1 MSRVGTQHE
10 AEVIRI
16 EAGDTQGAGRYD
28 RWAHRRGEPRQL
40 IVWWSIYLFFASML
54 SLGGM
59 GYIGLVGYE
68 VFRPATIILLSMTG
82 IGLSILWPMVR
93 LSQVPPT
100 DPSGSF
106 ALDGFV
112 VLVPALVVLAAQSMP
127 WMAGW
132 PATVSLTIG
141 ASYFSWSAAI
151 AALLAI
157 YYMRLTSWIPRW
169 LWMLHILVLVSA
181 GPVIAAM
188 ASPLGA
194 SPKMIETLLMLSP
207 LTAPFEAAA
216 DRTWLGVSARVES
229 HHIAAAFAPLV
240 LVFVA
245 VGKKR

>member
-1 MSRVGTQHE
+1 
-10 AEVIRI
+10 
-16 EAGDTQGAGRYD
+16 
-28 RWAHRRGEPRQL
+28 
-40 IVWWSIYLFFASML
+40 ML

-82 IGLSILWPMVR
+82 IGVSILWPMVR
-93 LSQVPPT
+93 LSQVPPN
-100 DPSGSF
+100 DPSGAF

-132 PATVSLTIG
+132 PATVSMTIG
-141 ASYFSWSAAI
+141 ASYFSWAA
-151 AALLAI
+151 AVGALLAV
-157 YYMRLTSWIPRW
+157 YFMRLTHWIPRW

-181 GPVIAAM
+181 GPALAAIV
-188 ASPLGA
+188 APLGA
-194 SPKMIETLLMLSP
+194 PSKLIETLLMLSP

-229 HHIAAAFAPLV
+229 HHIAAAFAPLA

-245 VGKKR
+245 VGKRR